1 MTDETYMRRALELA
15 EKGAGWVSPNPL
27 VGAVIVKD
35 EEIIGEG
42 YHERYGQLHAERNAL
57 ARQLLDGFPLETRT
71 TGFFCWLKLPDPWAA
86 VAFAEAA
93 RQRGII
99 VADSD
104 LFALNHASPE
114 QGVRLA
120 LGGVRTREALADALG
135 TLAGMLHG

>member
-1 MTDETYMRRALELA
+1 MWIRNGTADRVLAAKRREA
-15 EKGAGWVSPNPL
+15 
-27 VGAVIVKD
+27 
-35 EEIIGEG
+35 
-42 YHERYGQLHAERNAL
+42 AERNAL

-104 LFALNHASPE
+104 LFALNHVSPE

>member
-1 MTDETYMRRALELA
+1 MSLEGNAPDTDAIYRFSLYPHGKADRRD
-15 EKGAGWVSPNPL
+15 S
-27 VGAVIVKD
+27 
-35 EEIIGEG
+35 
-42 YHERYGQLHAERNAL
+42 
-57 ARQLLDGFPLETRT
+57 
-71 TGFFCWLKLPDPWAA
+71 
-86 VAFAEAA
+86 
-93 RQRGII
+93 II